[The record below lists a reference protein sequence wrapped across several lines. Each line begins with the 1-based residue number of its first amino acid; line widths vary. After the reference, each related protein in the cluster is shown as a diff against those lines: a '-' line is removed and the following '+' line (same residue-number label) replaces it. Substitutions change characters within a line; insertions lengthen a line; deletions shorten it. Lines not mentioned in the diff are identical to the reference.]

1 MRVAELTPS
10 SRDFFDH
17 TMQRVG
23 ELGGTARAH
32 TEEHHRA
39 LQVFVESHA
48 TPPRS
53 DNSPVG

>member
-1 MRVAELTPS
+1 MAELTPS